1 MRSQD
6 DELRTLKE
14 NVRKVMREVFT
25 DGGQADATR
34 MNMIVKNMV
43 STIRFDDAVKMFS
56 VGDTWI
62 AGTHKTNQRL
72 LDAGVCSG
80 YINKM
85 KEIVTSSEEGA
96 VKRGSFTI
104 HSFQGLTIESGKVFV
119 QTRSSTTVTY
129 TLPAAA
135 AGLTYTFVCGHANS
149 EILITPAA
157 GDAIVTKI
165 HAAQDGTALAPAAGT
180 GIKNTAATNVA
191 GDSITL
197 VCLDGTTWYGTSIV
211 GLWASQ

>member
-1 MRSQD
+1 MA
-6 DELRTLKE
+6 
-14 NVRKVMREVFT
+14 KVSFPIARDIT
-25 DGGQADATR
+25 D
-34 MNMIVKNMV
+34 K
-43 STIRFDDAVKMFS
+43 
-56 VGDTWI
+56 
-62 AGTHKTNQRL
+62 
-72 LDAGVCSG
+72 
-80 YINKM
+80 
-85 KEIVTSSEEGA
+85 
-96 VKRGSFTI
+96 FTI
-104 HSFQGLTIESGKVFV
+104 EEVTGETTFTGALEITGALEVGGAITPTGGLLRQVEATTAETEAVAVADSGRVYV

-135 AGLTYTFVCGHANS
+135 AGLTYTFVCGDAGS

-197 VCLDGTTWYGTSIV
+197 VALDATTWYGTSII

>member
-1 MRSQD
+1 MPKFVRQGDNTLIGNNTFTGTNTFSGTVVLSGGLSRSV
-6 DELRTLKE
+6 EETTAE
-14 NVRKVMREVFT
+14 TE
-25 DGGQADATR
+25 A
-34 MNMIVKNMV
+34 V
-43 STIRFDDAVKMFS
+43 SA
-56 VGDTWI
+56 
-62 AGTHKTNQRL
+62 A
-72 LDAGVCSG
+72 
-80 YINKM
+80 
-85 KEIVTSSEEGA
+85 
-96 VKRGSFTI
+96 
-104 HSFQGLTIESGKVFV
+104 ESGKVFV

-129 TLPAAA
+129 TLPSAA

-165 HAAQDGTALAPAAGT
+165 HSAQDGTALAPAAGT

>member
-1 MRSQD
+1 MSLNLEEYVRGLKYQ
-6 DELRTLKE
+6 DELATDKAVDLDSTL
-14 NVRKVMREVFT
+14 NV
-25 DGGQADATR
+25 A
-34 MNMIVKNMV
+34 
-43 STIRFDDAVKMFS
+43 
-56 VGDTWI
+56 
-62 AGTHKTNQRL
+62 
-72 LDAGVCSG
+72 
-80 YINKM
+80 
-85 KEIVTSSEEGA
+85 GA
-96 VKRGSFTI
+96 VTLQSTVAVTGAITATGGISGGITLPVEATTAETEAP
-104 HSFQGLTIESGKVFV
+104 SAAESGKVFV

-135 AGLTYTFVCGHANS
+135 AGLTYTFVCGHADS

-197 VCLDGTTWYGTSIV
+197 VALDATTWYGTSII